1 MKLLDNAFG
10 IHERALAVRNRRV
23 EILSQNIANADT
35 PNYKA
40 RDIDF
45 KKMIAGAEG
54 VKIKATDDRH
64 YEIAKTENDPDGL
77 KFRIPF
83 NSATDCNTVEM
94 AVEQAQFGKA
104 TADYQATLMFLENR
118 ISGIRKALR
127 GE

>member
-23 EILSQNIANADT
+23 EILSQNIANVDT

-54 VKIKATDDRH
+54 VKIKPPTTGTTRLPRL
-64 YEIAKTENDPDGL
+64 KTSP
-77 KFRIPF
+77 
-83 NSATDCNTVEM
+83 
-94 AVEQAQFGKA
+94 
-104 TADYQATLMFLENR
+104 TA
-118 ISGIRKALR
+118 
-127 GE
+127 